1 MKIVK
6 YLLSIGLVYWL
17 VRSDQLQIS
26 SLRSHLFSSGHLWVL
41 LLLLGNFFG
50 QIHRWWTLL
59 RLQEIEIPFVTMIRM
74 GYIGQFFCITSI
86 GSIAGE
92 AARGFYVL
100 KYSGTAK
107 LAAVSTVVMDRVLGL
122 FTYLLLGGIFTLF
135 WLGWGEPSE
144 VLARYGAVTLLA
156 VGGMVL
162 LFVLVWSPVVQR
174 VLFDRLPVGW
184 ADVLRQIMVAYRP
197 GRAGVWLV
205 VGTSLLTSL
214 THLLAFMMA
223 SRVLG
228 LGLGWDA
235 LFMTLP
241 LVVLSGTLP
250 MPLGGLGVG
259 ETAAQLLLS
268 PLGVPNG
275 ALLMLMIRVTN
286 WMLMLPPGAYCY
298 LTEKDVVAR

>member
-223 SRVLG
+223 SRV
-228 LGLGWDA
+228 
-235 LFMTLP
+235 
-241 LVVLSGTLP
+241 
-250 MPLGGLGVG
+250 
-259 ETAAQLLLS
+259 
-268 PLGVPNG
+268 
-275 ALLMLMIRVTN
+275 
-286 WMLMLPPGAYCY
+286 
-298 LTEKDVVAR
+298 